1 MAGALRLAA
10 PDWALQIASVTPV
23 NGAPRAPYA
32 HEPTPFPFPHLA
44 AMAGRAG
51 MGGPR
56 EIAVACLVVAHL
68 VRESC
73 CAGSALSEEQ
83 RQHRAQGAR
92 QWLASA
98 AVPPG
103 VRTALV
109 KLAEASAG
117 ENSGQVK
124 GALDSVI
131 AVTANQLEQGARLE
145 LARLSQMIVA

>member
-1 MAGALRLAA
+1 M
-10 PDWALQIASVTPV
+10 PPV

-32 HEPTPFPFPHLA
+32 LEPTPFPFPHLA

-73 CAGSALSEEQ
+73 CAGSSLSDEQ

-103 VRTALV
+103 VRAALV
-109 KLAEASAG
+109 KLADATAG
-117 ENSGQVK
+117 QALAPVK
-124 GALDSVI
+124 GGLESVI
-131 AVTANQLEQGARLE
+131 AVTANQLEPGARLE
-145 LARLSQMIVA
+145 LARLAQLIAA

>member
-1 MAGALRLAA
+1 M
-10 PDWALQIASVTPV
+10 SPV

-32 HEPTPFPFPHLA
+32 LEPTPFPFPHLA

-73 CAGSALSEEQ
+73 RGGTPLSDDQ
-83 RQHRAQGAR
+83 RRVRAQGAR
-92 QWLASA
+92 QWLSSA

-103 VRTALV
+103 IRAALG
-109 KLAEASAG
+109 KLADATAGANASA
-117 ENSGQVK
+117 VK
-124 GALDSVI
+124 GAMDSVI
-131 AVTANQLEQGARLE
+131 TVTANQLEQGARLE
-145 LARLSQMIVA
+145 LARLAQLIVP

>member
-1 MAGALRLAA
+1 M
-10 PDWALQIASVTPV
+10 TPV

-32 HEPTPFPFPHLA
+32 LEPTPFPFPHLA

-56 EIAVACLVVAHL
+56 EIAVACLVAAHL

-73 CAGSALSEEQ
+73 CAGSSLSDDQ
-83 RQHRAQGAR
+83 RQSRAQGAR

-103 VRTALV
+103 VRAALV
-109 KLAEASAG
+109 KLADATAG
-117 ENSGQVK
+117 SSPGPVK

-145 LARLSQMIVA
+145 LARLAQLIAA

>member
-1 MAGALRLAA
+1 
-10 PDWALQIASVTPV
+10 
-23 NGAPRAPYA
+23 
-32 HEPTPFPFPHLA
+32 
-44 AMAGRAG
+44 

-73 CAGSALSEEQ
+73 CAGLLLSDEQ

-103 VRTALV
+103 IRAALLKV
-109 KLAEASAG
+109 AEATAG
-117 ENSGQVK
+117 QTLAPVK
-124 GALDSVI
+124 GGLESVI
-131 AVTANQLEQGARLE
+131 AVTANQLEPGARLE
-145 LARLSQMIVA
+145 LARLAQLIAA